1 MNFDP
6 KPPILQFRMVA
17 GVGVDLVEVGRVEV
31 ALKRWGERLKGRLF
45 TQREREEAARSP
57 YPFASLAARFA
68 AKEAFLKALGSGLF
82 RVPFKEIEVM
92 REPSGRPRLE
102 LHGSAAGLCRQR
114 GVKGVHLSLSH
125 EGGMAIA
132 VVVLEA

>member
-1 MNFDP
+1 
-6 KPPILQFRMVA
+6 MVA
-17 GVGVDLVEVGRVEV
+17 GVGVDLVVVGRVEA

-45 TQREREEAARSP
+45 TSREREEAARSP
-57 YPFASLAARFA
+57 HPSASLAARFA

-82 RVPFKEIEVM
+82 QVPFREIEVI

-102 LHGSAAGLCRQR
+102 LHGSAAGLCREK

-125 EGGMAIA
+125 DGGVAIA
-132 VVVLEA
+132 VVVLEV